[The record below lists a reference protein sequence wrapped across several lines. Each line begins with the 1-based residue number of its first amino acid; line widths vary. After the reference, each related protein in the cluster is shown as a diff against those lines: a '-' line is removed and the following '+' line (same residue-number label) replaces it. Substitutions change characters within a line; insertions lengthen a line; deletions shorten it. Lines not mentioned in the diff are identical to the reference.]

1 MLYLVIAFLLPWH
14 QTLIYYKSTIKVQK
28 MKQKN
33 TNLNEAKDWKEI
45 LKEAENKLKIE

>member
-1 MLYLVIAFLLPWH
+1 
-14 QTLIYYKSTIKVQK
+14 

-45 LKEAENKLKIE
+45 LKEAENKLKIESKLEYRICLSKKYQKTLLPNT